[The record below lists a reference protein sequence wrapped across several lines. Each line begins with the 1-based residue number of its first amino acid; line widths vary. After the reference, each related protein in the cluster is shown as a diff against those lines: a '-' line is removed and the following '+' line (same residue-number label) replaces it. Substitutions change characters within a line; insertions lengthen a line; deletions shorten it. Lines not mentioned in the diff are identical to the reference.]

1 MGVIIWQQKYYFYY
15 FGVEYIPQEVLSKI
29 KDKSITQK
37 FFRTQDNESLMCG
50 FYCIAFIKY
59 MLAGKTLLD
68 YTNFFLRMTI
78 KIMTKLYIC
87 FLKTNVVEEASLE
100 LRLRKIDETRN

>member
-1 MGVIIWQQKYYFYY
+1 
-15 FGVEYIPQEVLSKI
+15 
-29 KDKSITQK
+29 
-37 FFRTQDNESLMCG
+37 
-50 FYCIAFIKY
+50 
-59 MLAGKTLLD
+59 MLVGKTLLD
-68 YTNFFLRMTI
+68 YTNFFLRMAI